1 MDILQECSGAK
12 IIGISAHVR
21 PDGDAIGS
29 GMALYAVFEKEDAG
43 SKNPLVFREHTRW
56 VYPSYPF
63 VRSGYEI
70 PERRAF

>member
-29 GMALYAVFEKEDAG
+29 GMALYLFLKRRC
-43 SKNPLVFREHTRW
+43 REQKST
-56 VYPSYPF
+56 
-63 VRSGYEI
+63 GI
-70 PERRAF
+70 